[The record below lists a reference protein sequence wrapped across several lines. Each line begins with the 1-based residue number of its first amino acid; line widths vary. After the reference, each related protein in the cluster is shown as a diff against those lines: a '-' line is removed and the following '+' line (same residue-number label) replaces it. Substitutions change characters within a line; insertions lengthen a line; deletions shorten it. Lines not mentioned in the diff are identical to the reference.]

1 MVCATADEHT
11 TAETAA
17 LVRTAKSF
25 NRAIMDYA
33 TALLRTPGGVAPYPP
48 NFRSTPVAIRKI
60 VRNPTR
66 TTSWSSAIRMRVIR
80 VPELRLEGP
89 IWRHDVRPILRDS
102 TC

>member
-1 MVCATADEHT
+1 MKPRASSSWLVISETSSCSVNSFEPSTMVCATADEHT

-48 NFRSTPVAIRKI
+48 NFRSTPVAIAKC
-60 VRNPTR
+60 
-66 TTSWSSAIRMRVIR
+66 A
-80 VPELRLEGP
+80 
-89 IWRHDVRPILRDS
+89 
-102 TC
+102 